1 MINFNVLVTQG
12 ERGGGGRVFGLI
24 FAGFVPLASQ
34 SPYPI
39 VVDPYLVNFYF
50 SELTHFLD

>member
-12 ERGGGGRVFGLI
+12 EGGGYLHGLI
-24 FAGFVPLASQ
+24 FAGYVPLASQ

-39 VVDPYLVNFYF
+39 VVDPYLVTFYF
-50 SELTHFLD
+50 YELTHFLD